1 MTRYSGTCT
10 LLAGVSC
17 CVLGGAACGGTG
29 DTGDPGMVS
38 DDEESVLVAQVLGDS
53 APALMG
59 PISADG
65 ERQSS
70 LPVPPVDHVPRPSG
84 RPGNFRVLDWAG
96 FRGAV
101 TYTFDDSQPSQIE
114 HYAELQAAGV
124 PVTFYLSSG
133 WESTSPQYV
142 ATWQQAVRDGHEI
155 GNHTV
160 HHCNADLTGCA
171 IGTPLADPLAEID
184 VNAAYIAEHTGQRLT
199 LTMASPFGDANW
211 DAFARQRVFLHRD
224 VFQGLVAPNDNT
236 DPFHLPT
243 MMAGAPEF
251 GGIDDQQSTFDGLID
266 TARLTDSWLNFLF
279 HTILPTT
286 NNWFGPV
293 DIGAITGS
301 MQHAKSSHD
310 VWIDTMLQIGAY
322 WRAQKLFSGL
332 TPIRIG
338 PVTIWTWQLP
348 DHFPRGKFLRVR
360 VDGGTLR
367 QLRGPLRWNQH
378 GFYEVSLDDRVLV
391 LTP

>member
-1 MTRYSGTCT
+1 MTRYSAICT
-10 LLAGVSC
+10 LLAGMSC
-17 CVLGGAACGGTG
+17 FTLGGAACGGTG
-29 DTGDPGMVS
+29 DAGDPVMVPD
-38 DDEESVLVAQVLGDS
+38 DDESALITQVLGDREPTVT
-53 APALMG
+53 AAV
-59 PISADG
+59 SADS
-65 ERQSS
+65 ERHSS
-70 LPVPPVDHVPRPSG
+70 LPTPPEDHVPRPSG
-84 RPGNFRVLDWAG
+84 RPENLRVLDWAG

-124 PVTFYLSSG
+124 PMTFYLSSG
-133 WESTSPQYV
+133 WENTSPDYV
-142 ATWQQAVRDGHEI
+142 ATWQQVVRDGHEI

-171 IGTPLADPLAEID
+171 AGDPLADPLAEID
-184 VNAAYIAEHTGQRLT
+184 ANAAYIADHTRQRLT

-224 VFQGLVAPNDNT
+224 VFQGLVAPNDST

-251 GGIDDQQSTFDGLID
+251 GGIDDKQATFEGLID
-266 TARLTDSWLNFLF
+266 TARSSDTWLNFLF

-301 MQHAKSSHD
+301 MQHAKSLRD
-310 VWIDTMLQIGAY
+310 VWIDTMLEIGAY

-332 TPIRIG
+332 TPIQRG
-338 PVTIWTWQLP
+338 RVTIWTWQLP
-348 DHFPRGKFLRVR
+348 EHFPRGKFLRVR
-360 VDGGTLR
+360 VDGGTLL
-367 QLRGPLRWNQH
+367 QLRGPLQWNHH
-378 GFYEVSLDDRVLV
+378 GFYEVSLDDGVLV
-391 LTP
+391 LVP

>member
-1 MTRYSGTCT
+1 

-17 CVLGGAACGGTG
+17 CVLGGAACGGTT
-29 DTGDPGMVS
+29 DTGDPGTVS
-38 DDEESVLVAQVLGDS
+38 ADEESVLVAQVLGDS

-59 PISADG
+59 PASADG

-133 WESTSPQYV
+133 WENTSPQYV

-155 GNHTV
+155 GNHTA

-171 IGTPLADPLAEID
+171 AGDPLADPLAEID

-251 GGIDDQQSTFDGLID
+251 GGIDDQQSTFEGLID
-266 TARLTDSWLNFLF
+266 TARSTDSWLNFLF

-301 MQHAKSSHD
+301 MQHAKSSRD

-378 GFYEVSLDDRVLV
+378 GFYEVALDDRVLV